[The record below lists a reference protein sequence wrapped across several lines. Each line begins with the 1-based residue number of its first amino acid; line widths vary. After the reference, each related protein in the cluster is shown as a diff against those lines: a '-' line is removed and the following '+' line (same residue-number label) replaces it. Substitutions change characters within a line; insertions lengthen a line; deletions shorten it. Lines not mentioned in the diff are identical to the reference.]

1 MAGYTVIPYPASLSF
16 SNFQALSLPSVLFS
30 VLLTITD
37 FLKDHGTA
45 IWFANAVAL
54 SNALFTVV
62 SLSLIDRVGRRKL
75 LLIRYLKFSLS
86 PPLSRPLII
95 KQ

>member
-1 MAGYTVIPYPASLSF
+1 MAGYTVILCPTSLF
-16 SNFQALSLPSVLFS
+16 FTDFQELSLPSVLFS
-30 VLLTITD
+30 VLLITD
-37 FLKDHGTA
+37 FLQDHGTA

-75 LLIRYLKFSLS
+75 VLIRYLKLN
-86 PPLSRPLII
+86 
-95 KQ
+95 